1 MDKPTR
7 AKIQLSKCPRIRW
20 PRRLT
25 RPVCIGLFLIA
36 AGCGPQP
43 PKVLLDTPENVPAE
57 YNGRKLYH
65 TPQAYV
71 YARSDEA
78 AGEADRWVIDVKK
91 YIKRNYQREL
101 EKGLV
106 VVMDPGDP
114 PVVQTLEEA
123 HLLERDPAI
132 MVTKPR
138 HAKSV
143 AELRKRM
150 ADQGLPER
158 PAITGMSLVLPP
170 RKRQELGLETPATD
184 WAAVAPSHAL
194 AVECGIE
201 VGAAALRT
209 KKQDWTEEQA
219 RKAATTFKDT
229 LAKAFEIGRGNPIF
243 IAWVQRQSD
252 WSDDERREAIR
263 KYLRHVFTSNWLP
276 PPKEEVLE
284 W

>member
-1 MDKPTR
+1 MKW
-7 AKIQLSKCPRIRW
+7 AFGFGALV
-20 PRRLT
+20 LLG
-25 RPVCIGLFLIA
+25 GLNTILV
-36 AGCGPQP
+36 GCGPQA
-43 PKVLLDTPENVPAE
+43 PKVVLEKPEGVATE
-57 YNGRKLYH
+57 YDGHKLYH
-65 TPQAYV
+65 TPQAFI
-71 YARSDEA
+71 YARNDES

-91 YIKRNYQREL
+91 YIKRNYDRDL

-114 PVVQTLEEA
+114 PVVQTLEDA
-123 HLLERDPAI
+123 YLLERDPVI

-143 AELRKRM
+143 ADLRKHM
-150 ADQGLPER
+150 AAEGLPEG
-158 PAITGMSLVLPP
+158 PAVKGMSLALPP
-170 RKRQELGLETPATD
+170 RKRQELRLENPATA

-201 VGAAALRT
+201 VGAAGLR
-209 KKQDWTEEQA
+209 KKKPQWTEEQS
-219 RKAATTFKDT
+219 RKAATMFKDSF
-229 LAKAFEIGRGNPIF
+229 AKAFEIGRGNPVF

-252 WSDDERREAIR
+252 WSDDQRREAIV

-276 PPKEEVLE
+276 PPKEVDLE